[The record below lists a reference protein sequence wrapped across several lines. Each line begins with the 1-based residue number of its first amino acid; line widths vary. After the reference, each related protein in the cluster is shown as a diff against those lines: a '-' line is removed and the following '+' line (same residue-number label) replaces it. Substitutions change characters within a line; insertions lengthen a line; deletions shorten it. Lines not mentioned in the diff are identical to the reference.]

1 MVAHIQGPGH
11 DRIVAAMTRDDG
23 VRRDRVTLL
32 AWLAVGAIFAAS
44 LTLDP
49 AYSVNGL
56 YVGPVLLA
64 MWSRH
69 ARLPYQI
76 AAASTAAV
84 TLSTVLLPLPP
95 LPVAAVVFNR
105 LLTMATFW
113 LTAFV
118 ASRFR
123 HSERGRLV
131 DQSARA
137 EAEDAL
143 RRSVKDLED
152 IKYALDQSA
161 IVASTDVQGTIT
173 YANDKFCEI
182 SGYSRQ
188 ELIGRNH
195 RILNSGLHPIEF
207 FREMYRT
214 IGAGRVWRGEIRN
227 RSKQGQYYWVD
238 TTIVPLLDDRGH
250 PVQYVA
256 IRYDI
261 TERKRSEAAMREQT
275 ALAQVGKMA
284 AVVAHEVRNPLAG
297 IRGAMQVIGRRLA
310 PDSAEH
316 AIVAEVITRIDTL
329 NNIVQDLLQFARP
342 RTPVVAPVPVD
353 ALVNET
359 VSLLKDDPKLSGVA
373 IHVDADAVVVRADLE
388 LLKLAL
394 SNLVINSA
402 QAMNGEGEIR
412 ITASSHDGW
421 HELRVLDTGPGIPPD
436 IRERLFE
443 PFFTTKHRGTG
454 LGLPTARRI
463 IEAHGGTLTLDCPPT
478 GGTIATIRLPA

>member
-1 MVAHIQGPGH
+1 MTPNGPP
-11 DRIVAAMTRDDG
+11 RL
-23 VRRDRVTLL
+23 DRVTRL
-32 AWLAVGAIFAAS
+32 AWLAVAAILAAS

-49 AYSVNGL
+49 AYSVHGL

-64 MWSRH
+64 MWAAH
-69 ARLPYQI
+69 PRLPYLM

-84 TLSTVLLPLPP
+84 ALSTIVLPLPP
-95 LPVAAVVFNR
+95 LPVAAVAFNR
-105 LLTMATFW
+105 LLTISTFW
-113 LTAFV
+113 LAAFV

-123 HSERGRLV
+123 RGQRGRL
-131 DQSARA
+131 DDRSARA
-137 EAEDAL
+137 HAEDAL

-161 IVASTDVQGTIT
+161 IVATTDVQGTIT

-182 SGYSRQ
+182 SGYRRE

-195 RILNSGLHPIEF
+195 RILNSGLHPVEF
-207 FREMYRT
+207 FREMYGT
-214 IGAGRVWRGEIRN
+214 IAAGRVWRGDIRN
-227 RSKQGQYYWVD
+227 RAKPGRHYWVD

-261 TERKRSEAAMREQT
+261 TERKQSEAAMREYT

-310 PDSAEH
+310 PDTAEH
-316 AIVAEVITRIDTL
+316 AIVSEVITRIDTL

-342 RTPVVAPVPVD
+342 REPVVSPVPVD

-402 QAMNGEGEIR
+402 QAMNGTGEIR
-412 ITASSHDGW
+412 ITASSSDGW

-463 IEAHGGTLTLDCPPT
+463 IEAHGGTLQLACPDT
-478 GGTIATIRLPA
+478 GGTVATIRLPA

>member
-1 MVAHIQGPGH
+1 
-11 DRIVAAMTRDDG
+11 
-23 VRRDRVTLL
+23 VTLL

-64 MWSRH
+64 MWAPH

-84 TLSTVLLPLPP
+84 TLNTVLLPLPP

-297 IRGAMQVIGRRLA
+297 IRGGVQLLGSLLPDGGEGRDLIG
-310 PDSAEH
+310 D
-316 AIVAEVITRIDTL
+316 IVTRIDSL
-329 NNIVQDLLQFARP
+329 NAVLSDLLVFARMRAP
-342 RTPVVAPVPVD
+342 RRSDVDVAAFLSD
-353 ALVNET
+353 LGAWMALDPSMRGVRLQ
-359 VSLLKDDPKLSGVA
+359 VSGHPDRT
-373 IHVDADAVVVRADLE
+373 IDADPDQLRLVF
-388 LLKLAL
+388 
-394 SNLVINSA
+394 SNLLLNAA
-402 QAMNGEGEIR
+402 QAMNN
-412 ITASSHDGW
+412 DGTIDVVV
-421 HELRVLDTGPGIPPD
+421 EDDDTGGVVLTVSDRGPGIP
-436 IRERLFE
+436 IELRERVFE
-443 PFFTTKHRGTG
+443 PFFTTRHRGTG
-454 LGLPTARRI
+454 LGLPTARRVV
-463 IEAHGGTLTLDCPPT
+463 EAHGGSIAMIDAPGGGAAVRIHLPRPP
-478 GGTIATIRLPA
+478 A